1 MQCRFF
7 RVFIVRISLLERDL
21 KRVTKWIA
29 SESVH
34 LNRRSSKSERNQSGR
49 TVKRSVKLQ
58 GRVLYYHLFYSLQ
71 FFRFFF
77 FPAVLMLLIKISV
90 VCTCNEGAQVS
101 RPLFLCFKENIKTYT
116 LSNFPFGMYLPFLAW
131 PTLSRVIDDNCRAL
145 NWFNVFFKL
154 KLAKPQKFAE
164 FTLFWYCT
172 SAKSNLP
179 LSDPAQVYFH
189 LRSDAIFP
197 SNKPIFISDRPIRF
211 R

>member
-34 LNRRSSKSERNQSGR
+34 LNRRSSKSERNQYSGR
-49 TVKRSVKLQ
+49 TVKRSVKP
-58 GRVLYYHLFYSLQ
+58 GRVLYCFYFTLFSFSVFLV
-71 FFRFFF
+71 FFF
-77 FPAVLMLLIKISV
+77 SAVLMLLIKISV
-90 VCTCNEGAQVS
+90 VCACNEGAQVS
-101 RPLFLCFKENIKTYT
+101 RPLFLCFKENIKTYMS
-116 LSNFPFGMYLPFLAW
+116 SNFPFGMYLPFLAW

-164 FTLFWYCT
+164 FTLFDF
-172 SAKSNLP
+172 A
-179 LSDPAQVYFH
+179 H
-189 LRSDAIFP
+189 LR
-197 SNKPIFISDRPIRF
+197 NPIYV
-211 R
+211 

>member
-34 LNRRSSKSERNQSGR
+34 LNRRSSKSETNQSGR
-49 TVKRSVKLQ
+49 TVKRSVKL
-58 GRVLYYHLFYSLQ
+58 RAEFCTIIYFTLFS
-71 FFRFFF
+71 FFVFFF

-90 VCTCNEGAQVS
+90 VCTCNEGARVS
-101 RPLFLCFKENIKTYT
+101 CPLFLCFKENIKTYT

-131 PTLSRVIDDNCRAL
+131 PMLSRVIDDNCRAL

-197 SNKPIFISDRPIRF
+197 PN
-211 R
+211 

>member
-49 TVKRSVKLQ
+49 TVKRSVKL
-58 GRVLYYHLFYSLQ
+58 RAEFCTVFILLSSVFLFFLV
-71 FFRFFF
+71 FFF
-77 FPAVLMLLIKISV
+77 SAVLMLLIKISV
-90 VCTCNEGAQVS
+90 VCACNEGAQVS
-101 RPLFLCFKENIKTYT
+101 RPLFLCFKENIKTYM

-164 FTLFWYCT
+164 FTLFWFCT
-172 SAKSNLP
+172 SAKSHLR

-197 SNKPIFISDRPIRF
+197 SN
-211 R
+211 